1 MIHATSGGKLQ
12 EGCTKAGK
20 EVLCL
25 KEESGV
31 LKLREANRSL
41 IVASMKEDDNGK

>member
-1 MIHATSGGKLQ
+1 MIHATSGGQLQ

-25 KEESGV
+25 KKEKRCSKTERQTGV
-31 LKLREANRSL
+31 
-41 IVASMKEDDNGK
+41 